1 MSQETA
7 VKVKNNEFDNMVR
20 FAFRLTG
27 VNILILAAVGLIG
40 LLQPEEITAW
50 LALVVLGLIG
60 INLFANL
67 IVFYLSLV
75 GLFKSTLKWRAA
87 LALLFSLVLFA
98 LYLLIIAA
106 TTMAG

>member
-27 VNILILAAVGLIG
+27 INLLLLVGICLAGILL
-40 LLQPEEITAW
+40 PEEVAEWIDLTM
-50 LALVVLGLIG
+50 LLLVG
-60 INLFANL
+60 INLIANL
-67 IVFYLSLV
+67 VVFYLSLV

-87 LALLFSLVLFA
+87 LALLFSLALFA
-98 LYLLIIAA
+98 LYLFIIAA
-106 TTMAG
+106 TIAG